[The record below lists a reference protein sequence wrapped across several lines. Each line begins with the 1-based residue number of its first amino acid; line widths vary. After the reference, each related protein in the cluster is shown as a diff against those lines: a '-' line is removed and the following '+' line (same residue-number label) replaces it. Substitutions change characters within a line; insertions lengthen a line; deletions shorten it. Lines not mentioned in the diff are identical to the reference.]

1 MTDDNQK
8 QRDDQNGGINPV
20 AAAVTGAVVGAVA
33 VGVAGAAVLANDDK
47 REQVEDFID
56 EAKDNVADIKAN
68 VGEKIAEGQE
78 KIDAVA
84 TAVTNST
91 QDEVDDAK

>member
-1 MTDDNQK
+1 MTSHNQK
-8 QRDDQNGGINPV
+8 QQDDQKGGINPV

-33 VGVAGAAVLANDDK
+33 AGIAGAAVLADNDNRK
-47 REQVEDFID
+47 KVEKVID

-78 KIDAVA
+78 KVDAVVTAA
-84 TAVTNST
+84 TDST
-91 QDEVDDAK
+91 QNAVDDAK

>member
-8 QRDDQNGGINPV
+8 QRDDQKGGINPV

-33 VGVAGAAVLANDDK
+33 FGIAGAAVLANDNK
-47 REQVEDFID
+47 RKQVENFID

-78 KIDAVA
+78 KVDAVV
-84 TAVTNST
+84 TAVKDST
-91 QDEVDDAK
+91 QNVVDAAK

>member
-8 QRDDQNGGINPV
+8 QRDDQKGGINPV

-33 VGVAGAAVLANDDK
+33 VGIAGAAVLANDNK
-47 REQVEDFID
+47 RKQVENFID

-78 KIDAVA
+78 KVDAVV
-84 TAVTNST
+84 TAVKDST
-91 QDEVDDAK
+91 QNVVDAAK